1 MKLVKNIAIIANFR
15 KKEAI
20 EAGKNLIN
28 VLRKRG
34 LEPVMPDLTDFLD
47 TYGLKESGLKLISD
61 AAKKADI
68 ILLLGGDG
76 TLLTAARAIA
86 PTEKPILPINVGGIG
101 FLTETDITGIDDA
114 LDATLEGRFTLDRRM
129 LLRVEIGSWHSE
141 VLNDI
146 ELYRGLAPQVAHIEI
161 LRQDKVPI
169 TFSGDGLIISTP
181 TGSTAYSLSAG
192 GPIIDPALEIVLY
205 TPICPHPHVIAPF
218 ILPTTESVRI
228 KGRIAIGTH
237 ISLTIDG
244 QVRKKLTWDD
254 ELIVTKSE
262 HSIYIIRFKG
272 WELFKVLRE
281 RWGWH
286 DLREDKAIDRETYN
300 QK

>member
-1 MKLVKNIAIIANFR
+1 MVEIEKIAIIANFR

-20 EAGKNLIN
+20 EAGKNLSKILKKRKIE
-28 VLRKRG
+28 VL
-34 LEPVMPDLTDFLD
+34 MPDLSNFIN
-47 TYGLKESGLKLISD
+47 TYGLKESGLKLISGV
-61 AAKKADI
+61 ARKADI
-68 ILLLGGDG
+68 IILLGGDG

-101 FLTETDITGIDDA
+101 FLIETDISNIDEVVDA
-114 LDATLEGRFTLDRRM
+114 VFDGRYHLDKRM
-129 LLRVEIGSWHSE
+129 LLRVEIGNWHSE

-146 ELYRGLAPQVAHIEI
+146 EIHRGLAPQVAHIEI
-161 LRQDKVPI
+161 LRKDKVPI

-192 GPIIDPALEIVLY
+192 GPIIDPSLEVVLY
-205 TPICPHPHVIAPF
+205 TPICSHPHIIAPF

-237 ISLTIDG
+237 ICLTIDG
-244 QVRKKLTWDD
+244 QVRKKLTWD
-254 ELIVTKSE
+254 EEMIVTKSE
-262 HSIYIIRFKG
+262 HNIHIIRFKG
-272 WELFKVLRE
+272 WELFKVLRD

-286 DLREDKAIDRETYN
+286 DLREDKALDREID
-300 QK
+300 K